1 QNSSGVNHPS
11 LLENFRG
18 LKFLSGLIFVRDA
31 KAYRTSDKLKLI
43 GHDSAE
49 VLDQHDV
56 TVEWI
61 LFGVQDLMR
70 VWVNRNTRNPV
81 VKPSQRHYRP
91 YALVGKPKQFNCRTF
106 FGSLIYEIDTFIS
119 HRPMSPLAGCTSCHH
134 RFLVASISR
143 STPDARTPS
152 LAVVDPLLVSGFK
165 RGEASLF
172 GYLYRRTSRDRP
184 FPNLQVSS
192 PC

>member
-1 QNSSGVNHPS
+1 MNSTLTICRFGRVVYPRKGLDSLKFELMQNSSGVNHPS

-61 LFGVQDLMR
+61 LFGVEDLMT
-70 VWVNRNTRNPV
+70 VW
-81 VKPSQRHYRP
+81 
-91 YALVGKPKQFNCRTF
+91 
-106 FGSLIYEIDTFIS
+106 
-119 HRPMSPLAGCTSCHH
+119 
-134 RFLVASISR
+134 
-143 STPDARTPS
+143 
-152 LAVVDPLLVSGFK
+152 
-165 RGEASLF
+165 
-172 GYLYRRTSRDRP
+172 
-184 FPNLQVSS
+184 
-192 PC
+192 